1 VGLSRTVERVEEVAK
16 KGKLYAFKADV
27 SVEEDTLNAF
37 KWTEKNLGPFH
48 VLINARVLQDTN
60 FIDGETKNWE
70 AILDFNV
77 LGFCK
82 AVRIMRANN
91 IAGHIVHINGVSGH
105 IVNYFPT

>member
-1 VGLSRTVERVEEVAK
+1 VGLARRVERVEEVAK
-16 KGKLYAFKADV
+16 KGKLCAFKADV
-27 SVEEDTLNAF
+27 SVEEDILDAF

-91 IAGHIVHINGVSGH
+91 IAGHIVHINGVSGQ
-105 IVNYFPT
+105 IVNYFPI